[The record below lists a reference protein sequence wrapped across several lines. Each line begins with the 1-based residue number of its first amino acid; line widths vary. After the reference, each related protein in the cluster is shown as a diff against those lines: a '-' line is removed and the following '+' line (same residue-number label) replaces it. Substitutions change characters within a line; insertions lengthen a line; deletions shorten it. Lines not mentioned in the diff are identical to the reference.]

1 MSGHGARRLL
11 LLSTL
16 FIALLGA
23 LTGAKDCDF
32 SGDVRLDGP
41 VTVHVVTDDAGNVVA
56 SVPPCAAADAATD
69 AATPPPADAG
79 QCVPVD
85 AGPST
90 PWVGPGACPVPQ
102 YYPLDGGGQRV
113 VAAGDSM
120 AGAIS
125 AYVSQGLR
133 GHAVENLGIGGVKIA
148 DLPDVAGVPAWIVLS
163 IGTNDLGSG
172 NPTAINAN
180 IDAWISRQVA
190 NGHRVFPVAIP
201 RRGDVGVPTQAEPTR
216 QAVNAHLVSLGT
228 PSIAGDPFLDSPG
241 CTTDRLCYQLDGVH
255 NNPFCA
261 GLRVVP
267 IRAQMEACP

>member
-1 MSGHGARRLL
+1 MNNAFKKFFLIPLL
-11 LLSTL
+11 L
-16 FIALLGA
+16 IALLGA
-23 LTGAKDCDF
+23 VLGAKDCD
-32 SGDVRLDGP
+32 GDLHVDGP
-41 VTVHVVTDDAGNVVA
+41 ITVHLVTDDAGNVTVTT
-56 SVPPCAAADAATD
+56 PCVTD
-69 AATPPPADAG
+69 AATPPPPTDGG
-79 QCVPVD
+79 QCTPVD
-85 AGPST
+85 AGDAGPQT
-90 PWVGPGACPVPQ
+90 PWYGPGACPVPQ

-133 GHAVENLGIGGVKIA
+133 GHVVENLGIGGVKIA
-148 DLPDVAGVPAWIVLS
+148 DLPDVTGPPALIALS

-180 IDAWISRQVA
+180 IDAWIARQVA

-216 QAVNAHLVSLGT
+216 VAVNAHLVSLGA
-228 PSIAGDPFLDSPG
+228 PSIVGDPYLDLATS
-241 CTTDRLCYQLDGVH
+241 TTDRLCYQADGVH

-261 GLRVVP
+261 GLRVAP

>member
-1 MSGHGARRLL
+1 MIALKKLL
-11 LLSTL
+11 FIPIL

-23 LTGAKDCDF
+23 VLGAKDCDF
-32 SGDVRLDGP
+32 TGDMRVDGP
-41 VTVHVVTDDAGNVVA
+41 LTVHVVQDDAGNVTVTTPCVA
-56 SVPPCAAADAATD
+56 D
-69 AATPPPADAG
+69 AATPPPPTDGG
-79 QCVPVD
+79 QCTPVD
-85 AGPST
+85 AGDAGPQT
-90 PWVGPGACPVPQ
+90 PWYGPGACPVPQ

-148 DLPDVAGVPAWIVLS
+148 DLPNVPGTGALIVLS

-172 NPTAINAN
+172 NPTAINSA
-180 IDAWISRQVA
+180 IDTWIATQLS
-190 NGHRVFPVAIP
+190 NGHLRVFPVAIP

-216 QAVNAHLVSLGT
+216 VAVNVHLVSLGA
-228 PSIAGDPFLDSPG
+228 PSIVGDPYLDLATS
-241 CTTDRLCYQLDGVH
+241 TTDRLCYQLDGVH

-261 GLRVVP
+261 GLRVAP